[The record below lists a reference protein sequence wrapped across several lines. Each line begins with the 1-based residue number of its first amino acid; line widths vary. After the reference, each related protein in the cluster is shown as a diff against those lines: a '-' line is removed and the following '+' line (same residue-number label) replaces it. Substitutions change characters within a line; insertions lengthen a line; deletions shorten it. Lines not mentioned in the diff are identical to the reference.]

1 MTTIRELIKSD
12 NQIKKFCAY
21 GFLKNLKFFEPYL
34 MVYLLGFD
42 LNLFEIGLLYSLR
55 EAIMYLFEI
64 PSGIIADHYGKKKE
78 LMMCFLF
85 YMVSFVFFFIGGSLS
100 IFAIA
105 MFFFG
110 LGEAFRSGTH
120 KAMIY
125 GYLEHQNWFAHKTFV
140 YGRTRSFSL
149 VGSSISALLS
159 IVFVLSLPSLRGLFL
174 IGVLP
179 YLLDFILIASYP
191 DYLDERRETTIN
203 PAFVFKEGFKS
214 LKVLGQDKNL
224 RGLLISSSSFDAFF
238 RTIKDYVQPLLLILF
253 VGSIQDEATLQVKV
267 TLGVL
272 YGIMNLASAFA
283 SRNVYRLTDKASP
296 ISWMNRLFDGFG
308 LIAALIGLG
317 LLIEQP
323 AIIMAAFF
331 LLFVMKDMRRPLF
344 VSAAGDLIQKKQRAT
359 ILSVESQLRAL
370 MLIVLAPVFGFFAEQ
385 YSLSL
390 LFFGLGI
397 VIFLFNRWLAASIK
411 SSTD

>member
-1 MTTIRELIKSD
+1 MTTTQQAIKND
-12 NQIKKFCAY
+12 KQIKKFCAY

-34 MVYLLGFD
+34 VIYLLGFN

-78 LMMCFLF
+78 LMLCFLF
-85 YMVSFVFFFIGGSLS
+85 YMASFVFFFIGGTFS

-125 GYLEHQNWFAHKTFV
+125 SYLEEKNWFDQKTYV

-159 IVFVLSLPSLRGLFL
+159 IIFVLNLPSLRGLFI
-174 IGVLP
+174 IGVVP
-179 YLLDFILIASYP
+179 YLLDFLLIASYP
-191 DYLDERRETTIN
+191 ETLDERRETKISIG
-203 PAFVFKEGFKS
+203 FVFKEGFRS
-214 LKVLGQDKNL
+214 LSVLKKDPQL

-238 RTIKDYVQPLLLILF
+238 RTIKDYVQPLLLLLF
-253 VGSIQDEATLQVKV
+253 VGSIQDEATMQVKV

-272 YGIMNLASAFA
+272 YGVMNLASAFA
-283 SRNVYRLTDKASP
+283 SRNVYRLTEKSSP
-296 ISWMNRLFDGFG
+296 LVWMNRLFDGFG
-308 LIAALIGLG
+308 LMAGLIALGILINQPI
-317 LLIEQP
+317 LLMI
-323 AIIMAAFF
+323 AFF
-331 LLFVMKDMRRPLF
+331 LLFIMKDARRPLF

-385 YSLSL
+385 FSLSL
-390 LFFGLGI
+390 LFLGLGI
-397 VIFLFNRWLAASIK
+397 VILIFNRWLVANLS
-411 SSTD
+411 D

>member
-1 MTTIRELIKSD
+1 MTSTQQAIKND
-12 NQIKKFCAY
+12 KQIKKFCAY

-34 MVYLLGFD
+34 VVYLLGFN

-85 YMVSFVFFFIGGSLS
+85 YMASFVFFFIGGSFL

-125 GYLEHQNWFAHKTFV
+125 GYLEKKNWFDQKTYV

-159 IVFVLSLPSLRGLFL
+159 IIFVLSLPSLRGLFL
-174 IGVLP
+174 IGILP

-191 DYLDERRETTIN
+191 DYLDERHENTVS
-203 PAFVFKEGFKS
+203 AGAVFKEGLSS
-214 LKVLGQDKNL
+214 LTVLKQNHQL
-224 RGLLISSSSFDAFF
+224 RGLLLSSSSFDAFF

-253 VGSIQDEATLQVKV
+253 VGSIQDEATMQVKV

-272 YGIMNLASAFA
+272 YGVMNLASAFA
-283 SRNVYRLTDKASP
+283 SRNVYRLTEKSSP
-296 ISWMNRLFDGFG
+296 LAWMNHLFDVFGALVG
-308 LIAALIGLG
+308 LIALG
-317 LLIEQP
+317 IWIKQP
-323 AIIMAAFF
+323 VLVMIAFF

-344 VSAAGDLIQKKQRAT
+344 VSAAGDLIPKKQRAT
-359 ILSVESQLRAL
+359 ILSIESQLRAF
-370 MLIVLAPVFGFFAEQ
+370 MLILLAPVFGFFAEQ
-385 YSLSL
+385 FSLSL
-390 LFFGLGI
+390 LFLGLGI
-397 VIFLFNRWLAASIK
+397 VILLFNRWLV
-411 SSTD
+411 SSLTD

>member
-1 MTTIRELIKSD
+1 
-12 NQIKKFCAY
+12 
-21 GFLKNLKFFEPYL
+21 
-34 MVYLLGFD
+34 
-42 LNLFEIGLLYSLR
+42 
-55 EAIMYLFEI
+55 MYLFEI

-85 YMVSFVFFFIGGSLS
+85 YMASFVFFFIGGSFL

-125 GYLEHQNWFAHKTFV
+125 GYLEKMDWFEHKTFV

-159 IVFVLSLPSLRGLFL
+159 ILFVLSLPSLRGLFL
-174 IGVLP
+174 IGVIP
-179 YLLDFILIASYP
+179 YLLDFLLIASYP
-191 DYLDERRETTIN
+191 DYLDERRETTLSMG
-203 PAFVFKEGFKS
+203 FVFKEGLSS
-214 LKVLGQDKNL
+214 LSVLKQNHQL
-224 RGLLISSSSFDAFF
+224 RGLLLSSSSYDAFF

-253 VGSIQDEATLQVKV
+253 VGSIQDEATMQVKV

-272 YGIMNLASAFA
+272 YGVMNLASAFA
-283 SRNVYRLTDKASP
+283 SRNVYRLTDQSSP
-296 ISWMNRLFDGFG
+296 LSWMNRLFDGFG
-308 LIAALIGLG
+308 LLVGLIALG
-317 LLIEQP
+317 IWIKQS
-323 AIIMAAFF
+323 IMIMIAFF

-344 VSAAGDLIQKKQRAT
+344 VSAAGDLIPKKQRAT

-370 MLIVLAPVFGFFAEQ
+370 MLIVLAPVFGFLAEQ
-385 YSLSL
+385 FNLSI
-390 LFFGLGI
+390 LFLGLG
-397 VIFLFNRWLAASIK
+397 LFMLLLNRWLISNL
-411 SSTD
+411 TE

>member
-1 MTTIRELIKSD
+1 MTSTQQAIKND
-12 NQIKKFCAY
+12 KQIKKFCAY

-34 MVYLLGFD
+34 VVYLLGFN

-85 YMVSFVFFFIGGSLS
+85 YMASFVFFFIGGSFL

-125 GYLEHQNWFAHKTFV
+125 GYLEKKNWFDQKTYV

-159 IVFVLSLPSLRGLFL
+159 IIFVLNLPSLRGLFL
-174 IGVLP
+174 IGILP

-191 DYLDERRETTIN
+191 DYLDERHENTLT
-203 PAFVFKEGFKS
+203 AGAVFKEGLGS
-214 LKVLGQDKNL
+214 LSVLKQNHQL
-224 RGLLISSSSFDAFF
+224 RGLLLSSSSFDAFF
-238 RTIKDYVQPLLLILF
+238 RTIKDYVQPLLLLLF
-253 VGSIQDEATLQVKV
+253 VGSIQDEATMQVKV

-272 YGIMNLASAFA
+272 YGVMNLASAFA
-283 SRNVYRLTDKASP
+283 SRNVYRLTEKSSP
-296 ISWMNRLFDGFG
+296 LAWMNHLFDGFG
-308 LIAALIGLG
+308 LLVGFIALG
-317 LLIEQP
+317 IWIKQP
-323 AIIMAAFF
+323 VIVMIAFF

-344 VSAAGDLIQKKQRAT
+344 VSVAGDLIPKKQRAT

-370 MLIVLAPVFGFFAEQ
+370 MLILLAPVFGFFAEQ
-385 YSLSL
+385 FSLSL
-390 LFFGLGI
+390 LFLGLGL
-397 VIFLFNRWLAASIK
+397 VILIFNRWLI
-411 SSTD
+411 SSLTA

>member
-1 MTTIRELIKSD
+1 MTTTQLAIKND
-12 NQIKKFCAY
+12 KQIKKFCAY

-34 MVYLLGFD
+34 VVYLLGFN

-64 PSGIIADHYGKKKE
+64 PSGIIADNFGKKKE

-85 YMVSFVFFFIGGSLS
+85 YMASFVFFFIGGNFG

-125 GYLEHQNWFAHKTFV
+125 GYLEKRDWFDYKTFV

-159 IVFVLSLPSLRGLFL
+159 IIFVLNLPSLKGLFL
-174 IGVLP
+174 IGVIP
-179 YLLDFILIASYP
+179 YLLDFLLIASYP
-191 DYLDERRETTIN
+191 SYLDERRETTISFG
-203 PAFVFKEGFKS
+203 FVFKEGFRS
-214 LKVLGQDKNL
+214 LSVLKQNHQL
-224 RGLLISSSSFDAFF
+224 RSLLLSSSSFDAFF
-238 RTIKDYVQPLLLILF
+238 RTIKDYVQPLLLLLF
-253 VGSIQDEATLQVKV
+253 VGSIQDEATMQVKV

-272 YGIMNLASAFA
+272 YGVMNLASAFA
-283 SRNVYRLTDKASP
+283 SRNVYRLTEKSSP
-296 ISWMNRLFDGFG
+296 LAWMNRLFDGFG
-308 LIAALIGLG
+308 LMAGLIALGVLINQPI
-317 LLIEQP
+317 LI
-323 AIIMAAFF
+323 MLAFF
-331 LLFVMKDMRRPLF
+331 LLFIMKDMRRPLF
-344 VSAAGDLIQKKQRAT
+344 VSAAGDLIPKKQRAT

-385 YSLSL
+385 FNLSL
-390 LFFGLGI
+390 LFLGLG
-397 VIFLFNRWLAASIK
+397 LFVLLLNRWLIANLS
-411 SSTD
+411 D

>member
-1 MTTIRELIKSD
+1 MTTTREAIKND
-12 NQIKKFCAY
+12 KQIKKFCAY

-34 MVYLLGFD
+34 VVYLLGFN
-42 LNLFEIGLLYSLR
+42 LTLFEIGLLYSLR

-85 YMVSFVFFFIGGSLS
+85 YMASFVFFFIGGSFLL
-100 IFAIA
+100 FAIA

-125 GYLEHQNWFAHKTFV
+125 GYLEKKNWFDHKTYV

-174 IGVLP
+174 IGIIP

-191 DYLDERRETTIN
+191 DYLDERRETTLSM
-203 PAFVFKEGFKS
+203 AFVFKEGLHS
-214 LKVLGQDKNL
+214 LTLLKQSQQL
-224 RGLLISSSSFDAFF
+224 RGLLLSSSSFDAFF
-238 RTIKDYVQPLLLILF
+238 RTVKDYIQPLLLILF
-253 VGSIQDEATLQVKV
+253 VGSIQDEATMQVKV

-272 YGIMNLASAFA
+272 YGVMNLASAFA
-283 SRNVYRLTDKASP
+283 SRNVYRLTEKSSP
-296 ISWMNRLFDGFG
+296 LAWMGHLFDGFG
-308 LIAALIGLG
+308 LLAGLVAFG
-317 LLIEQP
+317 IFIEQP
-323 AIIMAAFF
+323 IIIMIAFF

-344 VSAAGDLIQKKQRAT
+344 VSVAGDLIPKKQRAT

-370 MLIVLAPVFGFFAEQ
+370 MLIVLAPVFGFFAGQ
-385 YSLSL
+385 FSLSL
-390 LFFGLGI
+390 LFLGLGL
-397 VIFLFNRWLAASIK
+397 VILIFNRWLV
-411 SSTD
+411 SSLAD

>member
-1 MTTIRELIKSD
+1 MTNIQEQIKND
-12 NQIKKFCAY
+12 KQIKKFCAY

-34 MVYLLGFD
+34 MVYLLGFN

-55 EAIMYLFEI
+55 EAIMYIFEI

-85 YMVSFVFFFIGGSLS
+85 YMVSFVFFFIGGNFGV
-100 IFAIA
+100 FAIA

-125 GYLEHQNWFAHKTFV
+125 GYLEQKNWFSHKTFV

-149 VGSSISALLS
+149 IGSSLSALLS
-159 IVFVLSLPSLRGLFL
+159 IIFVLSLPSLRGLFL
-174 IGVLP
+174 IGVVP
-179 YLLDFILIASYP
+179 YLLDFILIATYP
-191 DYLDERRETTIN
+191 SSLDEKRETSLSMGHV
-203 PAFVFKEGFKS
+203 FVEGFRS
-214 LKVLGQDKNL
+214 LSVLGKDKQL
-224 RGLLISSSSFDAFF
+224 RCVLLSSSSFDAFF

-253 VGSIQDEATLQVKV
+253 VGSLQSEATMEVKV

-272 YGIMNLASAFA
+272 YGVMNLASAFA
-283 SRNVYRLTDKASP
+283 SKNVYRLTEQSSP
-296 ISWMNRLFDGFG
+296 LSWMHRFFDGFG
-308 LIAALIGLG
+308 LMAGMIALG
-317 LLIEQP
+317 LFFELPILI
-323 AIIMAAFF
+323 MLAFF
-331 LLFVMKDMRRPLF
+331 LLFVMKDARRPLF
-344 VSAAGDLIQKKQRAT
+344 VAAAGDLIPKKQRAT

-370 MLIVLAPVFGFFAEQ
+370 MLIVLAPVFGFFAER

-390 LFFGLGI
+390 LFLGLGI
-397 VIFLFNRWLAASIK
+397 LLLLFNRWLV
-411 SSTD
+411 SSFNK

>member
-1 MTTIRELIKSD
+1 MTSTQQAIKND
-12 NQIKKFCAY
+12 KQIKKFCAY

-34 MVYLLGFD
+34 VVYLLGFD

-85 YMVSFVFFFIGGSLS
+85 YMASFVFFFIGGSFL

-125 GYLEHQNWFAHKTFV
+125 GYLEKKNWFDQKTYV

-159 IVFVLSLPSLRGLFL
+159 IIFVLSLPSLRGLFL
-174 IGVLP
+174 IGVIP
-179 YLLDFILIASYP
+179 YLLDFLLIASYP
-191 DYLDERRETTIN
+191 DYLDERRETTLSMG
-203 PAFVFKEGFKS
+203 FVFKEGLGS
-214 LKVLGQDKNL
+214 LSVLKQNRQL
-224 RGLLISSSSFDAFF
+224 RGLLLSSSSYDAFF

-253 VGSIQDEATLQVKV
+253 VGSIQDQATMQVKV

-272 YGIMNLASAFA
+272 YGAMNLASAFA
-283 SRNVYRLTDKASP
+283 SRNVYRLTNQSSP
-296 ISWMNRLFDGFG
+296 LAWMNRLFDGFG
-308 LIAALIGLG
+308 LLIGLIALG
-317 LLIEQP
+317 VWIQQP
-323 AIIMAAFF
+323 IIIMIAFF
-331 LLFVMKDMRRPLF
+331 LLFIMKDMRRPLF
-344 VSAAGDLIQKKQRAT
+344 VSAAGDLIPKKQRAT

-370 MLIVLAPVFGFFAEQ
+370 MLIVLAPVFGFLAQQF
-385 YSLSL
+385 SLSL
-390 LFFGLGI
+390 LFLGLGL
-397 VIFLFNRWLAASIK
+397 VILIINRWLVSNMTK
-411 SSTD
+411 

>member
-1 MTTIRELIKSD
+1 MTTTQQLIKND
-12 NQIKKFCAY
+12 KQIKKFCAY
-21 GFLKNLKFFEPYL
+21 GFLKNLRFFEPYL
-34 MVYLLGFD
+34 VVYLLGFN

-55 EAIMYLFEI
+55 EAIMYLFEV

-78 LMMCFLF
+78 LMLCFLF
-85 YMVSFVFFFIGGSLS
+85 YMVSFVFFFIGGNFAVFSL
-100 IFAIA
+100 A

-125 GYLEHQNWFAHKTFV
+125 GYLEKKNWFDQKTFI

-149 VGSSISALLS
+149 IGSSISALLS
-159 IVFVLSLPSLRGLFL
+159 IIFVLNLPSLRGLFL
-174 IGVLP
+174 IGIIP

-191 DYLDERRETTIN
+191 DYLDERRETTIS
-203 PAFVFKEGFKS
+203 ASIVFKEGFRS
-214 LKVLGQDKNL
+214 LSVLKKDHQL
-224 RGLLISSSSFDAFF
+224 RGILLSSSSFDAFF
-238 RTIKDYVQPLLLILF
+238 RTIKDYVQPLLLLLF
-253 VGSIQDEATLQVKV
+253 VGSLQDEATMQVKV

-283 SRNVYRLTDKASP
+283 SRNVYRLTEKSSP
-296 ISWMNRLFDGFG
+296 VSWMNRLFDGFG
-308 LIAALIGLG
+308 LIAGLIALGIFIKQPI
-317 LLIEQP
+317 LIM
-323 AIIMAAFF
+323 IAFF
-331 LLFVMKDMRRPLF
+331 LLFIMKDARRPLF

-385 YSLSL
+385 FNISL
-390 LFFGLGI
+390 LFLGLGI
-397 VIFLFNRWLAASIK
+397 LILLINRWLVASL
-411 SSTD
+411 TDS

>member
-1 MTTIRELIKSD
+1 MTNIQEQIKND
-12 NQIKKFCAY
+12 KQIKKFCAY

-34 MVYLLGFD
+34 VVYLLGFN

-55 EAIMYLFEI
+55 EAIMYIFEI

-85 YMVSFVFFFIGGSLS
+85 YMVSFIFFFIGGNFG

-125 GYLEHQNWFAHKTFV
+125 GYLEKMDWFGQKTFV

-159 IVFVLSLPSLRGLFL
+159 IIFVLSLPSLRGLFL
-174 IGVLP
+174 LGVVP
-179 YLLDFILIASYP
+179 YLLDFVLIASYP
-191 DYLDERRETTIN
+191 SDLDERTETTLSMRH
-203 PAFVFKEGFKS
+203 VFAEGFRS
-214 LKVLGQDKNL
+214 LSVLGKERKL
-224 RGLLISSSSFDAFF
+224 RGILLSSSSFDAFF

-253 VGSIQDEATLQVKV
+253 VGSLQDEATLQVKV
-267 TLGVL
+267 TLGIL

-283 SRNVYRLTDKASP
+283 SRNVYRLTERATP
-296 ISWMNRLFDGFG
+296 LTWMNWLFDGFG
-308 LIAALIGLG
+308 LMAAVIALG
-317 LLIEQP
+317 IYVEQPLLI
-323 AIIMAAFF
+323 MLAFF
-331 LLFVMKDMRRPLF
+331 MLFIMKDARRPLF
-344 VSAAGDLIQKKQRAT
+344 VAAAGDLIPKKQRAT

-370 MLIVLAPVFGFFAEQ
+370 MLIILAPVFGFFAERI
-385 YSLSL
+385 SLAL
-390 LFFGLGI
+390 LFFGLGLLLL
-397 VIFLFNRWLAASIK
+397 LFNRWLAASLQK
-411 SSTD
+411 

>member
-1 MTTIRELIKSD
+1 MTPIQEQIKKD
-12 NQIKKFCAY
+12 RQIKKFCAY

-34 MVYLLGFD
+34 VVYLLGFD

-85 YMVSFVFFFIGGSLS
+85 YMISFVFFFIGGSFGF
-100 IFAIA
+100 FAIA

-125 GYLEHQNWFAHKTFV
+125 SYLEQKDWFSHKTFV

-159 IVFVLSLPSLRGLFL
+159 IIFVLSLPSLRGLFL
-174 IGVLP
+174 IGVIP
-179 YLLDFILIASYP
+179 YLLDFVLIASYP
-191 DYLDERRETTIN
+191 ANLDEKKDTELSMGH
-203 PAFVFKEGFKS
+203 VFLEGFKS
-214 LKVLGQDKNL
+214 LSVLGKDRKL
-224 RGLLISSSSFDAFF
+224 RGVILSSSSFDAFF

-272 YGIMNLASAFA
+272 YGVMNLASAFA
-283 SRNVYRLTDKASP
+283 SRNVYRLTEKSSP
-296 ISWMNRLFDGFG
+296 LDWMNRLFDGFG
-308 LIAALIGLG
+308 LMAGLIALG
-317 LLIEQP
+317 IYIEQP
-323 AIIMAAFF
+323 ILIMLAFF
-331 LLFVMKDMRRPLF
+331 TLFIMKDSRRPLF
-344 VSAAGDLIQKKQRAT
+344 VATAGDLIPKKQRAT

-370 MLIVLAPVFGFFAEQ
+370 MLIILAPLFGFFAEQ
-385 YSLSL
+385 VPLSL
-390 LFFGLGI
+390 LFLGLGL
-397 VIFLFNRWLAASIK
+397 VLLLFNRWLVASL
-411 SSTD
+411 SET